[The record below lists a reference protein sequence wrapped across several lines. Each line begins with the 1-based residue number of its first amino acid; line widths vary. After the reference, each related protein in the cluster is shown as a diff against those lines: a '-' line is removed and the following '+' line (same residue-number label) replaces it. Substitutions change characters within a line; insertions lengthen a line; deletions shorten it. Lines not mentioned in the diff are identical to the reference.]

1 MTIDPKD
8 FKTLIVRV
16 VLVTIVLRAA
26 PMFTADLAPG
36 EAAAVL
42 GLTGSGEAGEPWL
55 QAVRAWALTTGGV
68 AGLVRL
74 PALLAEVALPVLA
87 LGYARVAGWGSL
99 AGLVVGLTLA
109 LSPLAMQA
117 GHRIGG
123 GGAVAALVL
132 LVLTLLRT
140 GLRGGERRP
149 LLMSALGLVILGL
162 LASPALV
169 VVPAGLWLVW
179 RAVADTQTKQLAL
192 RLWTAAPPLALA
204 LRWAWLGYLVPEPD
218 GATAQFALG
227 QAAEPSGWHLLGP
240 LAAAGQGLALA
251 SPLGPMAEIAHLFDL
266 LATPTW
272 LLAGALL
279 LLAAALYGTLRGLVQ
294 PDPPVAIAAPAL
306 RPLAVQSGAADA
318 TDDEDLQAEGAAA
331 ADGWQTLGVTRTS
344 QPRTLGDRD
353 WGPPLILALAAGL
366 FVAQACARG
375 VADGVQ
381 EAIAAARVGIALPIG
396 AGLAALAT
404 PRSAL
409 NRQGDVRVRRR
420 SYWTLGFVALA
431 LFGLG
436 SWHLLEQTRSVER
449 LSSRKVARF
458 AKDSVNDAEIVG
470 SELGSVLAVGPRGWA
485 VAAQLDPYGNGP
497 RLRLCGAEAGDAV
510 ANTLELLKNRPGGV
524 VVTGDKAAL
533 GTQADAPKEL
543 LAVMRSIDRTLRMHG
558 LEEVSDSHR
567 LLGQTAVIVYSRSGG
582 SSGGAAIIR
591 PQIVPGVA
599 P

>member
-8 FKTLIVRV
+8 FKTLLVRV

-42 GLTGSGEAGEPWL
+42 GLSGSGEPGEPWL
-55 QAVRAWALTTGGV
+55 LAVRSWALTTGGV

-74 PALLAEVALPVLA
+74 PALLAEVALPILA

-117 GHRIGG
+117 GHRSGG

-132 LVLTLLRT
+132 LVLTLLRS
-140 GLRGGERRP
+140 GLRENQRRP
-149 LLMSALGLVILGL
+149 LAASALGLAVLGL

-169 VVPAGLWLVW
+169 VVPAGLWLIW
-179 RAVADTQTKQLAL
+179 RALTDSRTKQWALLAWTGAPLLAL
-192 RLWTAAPPLALA
+192 G
-204 LRWAWLGYLVPEPD
+204 LRFAWLGYLVPEAD

-227 QAAEPSGWHLLGP
+227 QAAEPSGWHALTP
-240 LAAAGQGLALA
+240 LMAAAQGLALA
-251 SPLGPMAEIAHLFDL
+251 GPVGPVGELARLFDL
-266 LATPTW
+266 LPTPPW
-272 LLAGALL
+272 LLGAAALVIL
-279 LLAAALYGTLRGLVQ
+279 AALYGNWRGLVQ
-294 PDPPVAIAAPAL
+294 QDPPAPLQPPALSPLAGRSAAAAPA
-306 RPLAVQSGAADA
+306 QDD
-318 TDDEDLQAEGAAA
+318 DDEAGGAAA
-331 ADGWQTLGVTRTS
+331 ADGWRTLGAALPST
-344 QPRTLGDRD
+344 PRALGDRD
-353 WGPPLILALAAGL
+353 WGPPLILALAAAV

-381 EAIAAARVGIALPIG
+381 EALAAARVGLALPIG

-404 PRSAL
+404 PRSSL
-409 NRQGDVRVRRR
+409 HRQADVRVRRR
-420 SYWTLGFVALA
+420 SYWTLGGVALA

-449 LSSRKVARF
+449 MSSRKVARF
-458 AKDSVNDAEIVG
+458 AKEAANDPEIVG
-470 SELGSVLAVGPRGWA
+470 DKLGSVLAVGLRGWA
-485 VAAQLDPYGNGP
+485 VAAQLDPNGNGP
-497 RLRLCGAEAGDAV
+497 RLRLSTAEAGDAV
-510 ANTLELLKNRPGGV
+510 ANALELLKHQPGAV
-524 VVTGDKAAL
+524 VVAGDKAAL
-533 GTQADAPKEL
+533 GTEAGAPKDM

-558 LEEVSDSHR
+558 LVEVADSHR
-567 LLGQTAVIVYSRSGG
+567 LLGQTAVIVYSRSSGEAGG
-582 SSGGAAIIR
+582 TIR
-591 PQIVPGVA
+591 PQVAPGVA

>member
-8 FKTLIVRV
+8 FKTLLVRV
-16 VLVTIVLRAA
+16 VLVTVVLRAA

-55 QAVRAWALTTGGV
+55 MAVRGWALATGGV

-74 PALLAEVALPVLA
+74 PALLAEVALPILA

-132 LVLTLLRT
+132 LVLTLLRS
-140 GLRGGERRP
+140 GLRDGERRP
-149 LLMSALGLVILGL
+149 LVLSALGLAVLGM

-169 VVPAGLWLVW
+169 VVPAGLWLIW
-179 RAVADTQTKQLAL
+179 RALADARTKQWALAL
-192 RLWTAAPPLALA
+192 WLAVPPLTLA
-204 LRWAWLGYLVPEPD
+204 LRWAWLGYLVPETD
-218 GATAQFALG
+218 AATAQFALG
-227 QAAEPSGWHLLGP
+227 QAAEPSGWHALAP

-251 SPLGPMAEIAHLFDL
+251 SPLGPVADVARLFDL
-266 LATPTW
+266 LVTPAW
-272 LLAGALL
+272 LIGAALL
-279 LLAAALYGTLRGLVQ
+279 LLLAALYGTLRGLVQ
-294 PDPPVAIAAPAL
+294 QDPPAAAAPPVL
-306 RPLAVQSGAADA
+306 RPLAGRTVAPVGAEEDELAAD
-318 TDDEDLQAEGAAA
+318 GAAA
-331 ADGWQTLGVTRTS
+331 TDGWQTLGVARTS
-344 QPRTLGDRD
+344 APRTLGDRD
-353 WGPPLILALAAGL
+353 WGPPLLLAVAAAL

-381 EAIAAARVGIALPIG
+381 EALAAARIGVALPIG

-404 PRSAL
+404 PHSAV

-420 SYWTLGFVALA
+420 AYWTLGAVALA
-431 LFGLG
+431 LFALG

-449 LSSRKVARF
+449 MSSRKIARF
-458 AKDSVNDAEIVG
+458 AKDAVSDPDLVG
-470 SELGSVLAVGPRGWA
+470 SQLGSVLAVGPRGWA

-497 RLRLCGAEAGDAV
+497 RMRLCSAEAGDAV
-510 ANTLELLKNRPGGV
+510 ANTLELLKHQPGGV
-524 VVTGDKAAL
+524 VVAGDKAAL
-533 GTQADAPKEL
+533 GTDAGAPSDM
-543 LAVMRSIDRTLRMHG
+543 LAVMRSIDRTLRLHG
-558 LEEVSDSHR
+558 LVEVADSHR

-582 SSGGAAIIR
+582 ESTGSTIR
-591 PQIVPGVA
+591 PQVAPGVA

>member
-8 FKTLIVRV
+8 FKTLLVRV

-26 PMFTADLAPG
+26 PMFTADLAPS

-42 GLTGSGEAGEPWL
+42 GLTGSGEAGEPLL
-55 QAVRAWALTTGGV
+55 QAVRSWALTTGGV

-74 PALLAEVALPVLA
+74 PALLAEVALPILA

-132 LVLTLLRT
+132 LVLTLLRS
-140 GLRGGERRP
+140 GLRDAEVRP
-149 LLMSALGLVILGL
+149 LALSALGLGALGL

-169 VVPAGLWLVW
+169 VVPAGLWLIW
-179 RAVADTQTKQLAL
+179 RAFADTKIKQWALLA
-192 RLWTAAPPLALA
+192 WTAAPLLALG
-204 LRWAWLGYLVPEPD
+204 LRWVWLGYLVPETD

-227 QAAEPSGWHLLGP
+227 HAAEPSGWHAPAP
-240 LAAAGQGLALA
+240 LAAAAQGLALA
-251 SPLGPMAEIAHLFDL
+251 GPVGPLGELARLFDL
-266 LATPTW
+266 LQTPSW
-272 LLAGALL
+272 LIGAAALL
-279 LLAAALYGTLRGLVQ
+279 MLAALYGTLRGLVQ
-294 PDPPVAIAAPAL
+294 QDPPTPVAPPRL
-306 RPLAVQSGAADA
+306 SPLAGRSGAAVRAEND
-318 TDDEDLQAEGAAA
+318 DDEAGGAAA
-331 ADGWQTLGVTRTS
+331 ADGWRTLGVALPST
-344 QPRTLGDRD
+344 PRSLGDRD
-353 WGPPLILALAAGL
+353 WGPPLMLALAAAV

-381 EAIAAARVGIALPIG
+381 EALAAARIGLALPIG

-409 NRQGDVRVRRR
+409 QQQGDVRVRRR
-420 SYWTLGFVALA
+420 SYWTLGAVALA

-449 LSSRKVARF
+449 MSSRKVARF
-458 AKDSVNDAEIVG
+458 AKEAVGDADIVG
-470 SELGSVLAVGPRGWA
+470 EKLGSVLAVGPRGWA

-497 RLRLCGAEAGDAV
+497 RLRLSTAEAGDAV
-510 ANTLELLKNRPGGV
+510 ANALELLKSQPGGV
-524 VVTGDKAAL
+524 VVAGDKAAL
-533 GTQADAPKEL
+533 GTEASAPKDM

-558 LEEVSDSHR
+558 LVEVADSHR
-567 LLGQTAVIVYSRSGG
+567 LLGQTAVIVYSRSGAD
-582 SSGGAAIIR
+582 SGASTIR
-591 PQIVPGVA
+591 PQVAPGVA